1 MSKARKLLRNG
12 CISSTLLRTFIRFF
26 LAAVVARK
34 LLRKYHNGN
43 SITFHDQAG
52 KKEEVK
58 TVLIMKVMEL

>member
-12 CISSTLLRTFIRFF
+12 CISSTLLRKFIRFF